1 MKGCERK
8 NIFINIF
15 LYFVFKYFLLALVVS
30 SCSYFK
36 KPQEP
41 EAVAR
46 VGEMYLYKSDIK
58 DLVPKGTA
66 KNDSIAIVK
75 SYIGRWATQK
85 ILYNAA
91 EYNLSNNQI
100 EGFEDLINQY
110 KIDLYTKAYLEKLV
124 KQQIDTVVTEAQI
137 NSYYNLNKQYF
148 KNSSELIK
156 LRYIN
161 LVKENQKLDKIK
173 AKFSSFTKN
182 ERKDLQ
188 EQAIQFK
195 SYAFNDSMWVDINQV
210 YEKLPFINV
219 NNKDRY
225 MIPGL
230 NFQYPDSTS
239 VWLVKVNNVLSKNEA
254 TPLQFLRPTIKQVII
269 NNRKLELVKTIEKE
283 ITNDAIKNNKYE
295 IYK

>member
-1 MKGCERK
+1 MFKATQY
-8 NIFINIF
+8 ILLVF
-15 LYFVFKYFLLALVVS
+15 LVS

-41 EAVAR
+41 EAIAR
-46 VGEMYLYKSDIK
+46 VGDVYLYKTDIK
-58 DLVPKGTA
+58 DLVPKGTS

-91 EYNLSNNQI
+91 EYNLSDAQM
-100 EGFEDLINQY
+100 EGFNDLINQY
-110 KIDLYTKAYLEKLV
+110 KTDLYTKAYLEELV

-137 NSYYNLNKQYF
+137 SSYYSLNKQYF

-173 AKFSSFTKN
+173 SKFSSFTKN
-182 ERKDLQ
+182 DRKDLQ
-188 EQAIQFK
+188 ELAIQFK

-219 NNKDRY
+219 NNKDEY
-225 MIPGL
+225 IVSGK
-230 NFQYPDSTS
+230 NFQYPDSTT